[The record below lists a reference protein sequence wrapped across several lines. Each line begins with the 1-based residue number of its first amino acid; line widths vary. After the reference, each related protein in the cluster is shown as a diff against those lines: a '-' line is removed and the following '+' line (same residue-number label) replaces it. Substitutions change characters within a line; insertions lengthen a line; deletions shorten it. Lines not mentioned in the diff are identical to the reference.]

1 MNTIH
6 IHYLCNIG
14 PCTSGTKSSVMEFT
28 IHKFSKELH
37 KCFDKG
43 NVSVC
48 TEFLIDISRTTEK
61 VFQHKCGHDRWI
73 YRQQTDT
80 AIPVNSIQL

>member
-1 MNTIH
+1 MPKLFSILVHLIITYHMNTIH
-6 IHYLCNIG
+6 IYYLCNIG

-43 NVSVC
+43 NVLVC
-48 TEFLIDISRTTEK
+48 TEFLIDISKDDRKSFPTQMRT
-61 VFQHKCGHDRWI
+61 
-73 YRQQTDT
+73 
-80 AIPVNSIQL
+80 